1 MKFNVNQQ
9 DLQQALNYCQGVIE
23 KRSTLPILSNI
34 LLDVSNSKLII
45 TATDLDLIFVHQ
57 LNNIEVLEEGKTTTT
72 SSIMY
77 DIVRKFSS
85 GKKINLSLTDISKLQ
100 VESEKSI
107 FNLNC
112 ISATEFPLTDE
123 NFNENEFVIKS
134 KQLLKLLNKCKF
146 SVSNDETRHYLSG
159 IYFHQTEVED
169 KNYLTAVAT
178 DSHRMSISKIRL
190 DQKIDF
196 EPIILP
202 KKTIFQL
209 CSLLDSYDGDVKV
222 SNLKSKIKFELNNS
236 ILISKLIDG
245 KFPNYIQVI
254 PKNNQK
260 KLEIDLKLFLNSVDR
275 VASVSLDKKDG
286 VKFNLSKDIL
296 DLSVNN
302 TNSGDGKETLNVKF
316 DHDLE
321 ISIEADQSYGNGF
334 LLPLGPLR
342 ELPSRLNQVDF
353 KVYHTY
359 TERNQNYTMKYVID
373 ELENPYHGVSIKL
386 CKWANEKVIHAISAI
401 GSPKRFY
408 NLLEQSGFILANTTS
423 LLDHEH
429 IPRSYFEETKES
441 TIFITEKDATKLKNY
456 SNPKI
461 WVVKVKMV
469 LNKPINKLIE
479 EKIAPLV
486 KPVC

>member
-34 LLDVSNSKLII
+34 LLEINSGNLII
-45 TATDLDLIFVHQ
+45 TATDLDLIFIHKISNVE
-57 LNNIEVLEEGKTTTT
+57 ILEEGKTTTT

-77 DIVRKFSS
+77 DIIRKFSS
-85 GKKINLSLTDISKLQ
+85 GSKINFSSPNENKLQ
-100 VESEKSI
+100 LESEKSI

-112 ISATEFPLTDE
+112 ISASEFPLTDE
-123 NFNENEFVIKS
+123 NFNQNEFSIKS
-134 KQLLKLLNKCKF
+134 KDLLKLLNKCKF

-159 IYFHQTEVED
+159 IFFHQTQSDD
-169 KNYLTAVAT
+169 KVFLTAAAT

-190 DQKIDF
+190 ENKIDF

-209 CSLLDSYDGDVKV
+209 CSLLEDYEGDVKV
-222 SNLKSKIKFELNNS
+222 SNIKSKIKFQLHNS

-286 VKFNLSKDIL
+286 VKFNLSKDTL

-302 TNSGDGKETLNVKF
+302 TNSGDGKETLSVKF

-321 ISIEADQSYGNGF
+321 ISFN
-334 LLPLGPLR
+334 
-342 ELPSRLNQVDF
+342 SR
-353 KVYHTY
+353 Y
-359 TERNQNYTMKYVID
+359 
-373 ELENPYHGVSIKL
+373 
-386 CKWANEKVIHAISAI
+386 
-401 GSPKRFY
+401 
-408 NLLEQSGFILANTTS
+408 
-423 LLDHEH
+423 
-429 IPRSYFEETKES
+429 
-441 TIFITEKDATKLKNY
+441 
-456 SNPKI
+456 
-461 WVVKVKMV
+461 
-469 LNKPINKLIE
+469 
-479 EKIAPLV
+479 
-486 KPVC
+486 

>member
-9 DLQQALNYCQGVIE
+9 DLQQALSYCQGVIE

-34 LLDVSNSKLII
+34 LLDASNSKLTI
-45 TATDLDLIFVHQ
+45 TATDLDLIFIHQ
-57 LNNIEVLEEGKTTTT
+57 LNNVEIIEEGKTTTV
-72 SSIMY
+72 SSTIY
-77 DIVRKFSS
+77 DIVRKLSS
-85 GKKINLSLTDISKLQ
+85 GKKINLNLNDTNKLHL
-100 VESEKSI
+100 ESEKSN

-112 ISATEFPLTDE
+112 LSPSEFPLTDE
-123 NFNENEFVIKS
+123 NFNKNQFSMKS

-190 DQKIDF
+190 DKKIDF
-196 EPIILP
+196 DPVILP

-209 CSLLDSYDGDVKV
+209 CSLLDNYDGEVKI
-222 SNLKSKIKFELNNS
+222 SNIKSKIKFELNNS

-286 VKFNLSKDIL
+286 VKFKLTKDTL
-296 DLSVNN
+296 NLSVNN
-302 TNSGDGKETLNVKF
+302 TNSGDGKETLAANF

-321 ISIEADQSYGNGF
+321 ISFNSRYLIDVASQLDGEKIEIFFND
-334 LLPLGPLR
+334 
-342 ELPSRLNQVDF
+342 
-353 KVYHTY
+353 T
-359 TERNQNYTMKYVID
+359 
-373 ELENPYHGVSIKL
+373 
-386 CKWANEKVIHAISAI
+386 
-401 GSPKRFY
+401 GSPALIKDPGDFD
-408 NLLEQSGFILANTTS
+408 S
-423 LLDHEH
+423 
-429 IPRSYFEETKES
+429 
-441 TIFITEKDATKLKNY
+441 IF
-456 SNPKI
+456 
-461 WVVKVKMV
+461 VVMPMKG
-469 LNKPINKLIE
+469 
-479 EKIAPLV
+479 
-486 KPVC
+486 

>member
-34 LLDVSNSKLII
+34 LLDASNSKLTI
-45 TATDLDLIFVHQ
+45 TATDLDLIFIHK
-57 LNNIEVLEEGKTTTT
+57 LNNVEILDEGKTTTT

-77 DIVRKFSS
+77 DIIRKLTS
-85 GKKINLSLTDISKLQ
+85 GKKINLTLTDVSKLQ

-123 NFNENEFVIKS
+123 NFNENEFIIKS

-159 IYFHQTEVED
+159 IYLHQTEVEE

-190 DQKIDF
+190 DNKIEFD
-196 EPIILP
+196 PIILP

-286 VKFNLSKDIL
+286 VKFNLSNDTL
-296 DLSVNN
+296 NLSVNN

-321 ISIEADQSYGNGF
+321 ISFN
-334 LLPLGPLR
+334 
-342 ELPSRLNQVDF
+342 SRYL
-353 KVYHTY
+353 
-359 TERNQNYTMKYVID
+359 ID
-373 ELENPYHGVSIKL
+373 VASQLDGDRVEIFFNDT
-386 CKWANEKVIHAISAI
+386 
-401 GSPKRFY
+401 GSPALIKDPSDFD
-408 NLLEQSGFILANTTS
+408 S
-423 LLDHEH
+423 
-429 IPRSYFEETKES
+429 
-441 TIFITEKDATKLKNY
+441 IF
-456 SNPKI
+456 
-461 WVVKVKMV
+461 VVMPMKG
-469 LNKPINKLIE
+469 
-479 EKIAPLV
+479 
-486 KPVC
+486 

>member
-34 LLDVSNSKLII
+34 LMEASNSKLTI

-57 LNNIEVLEEGKTTTT
+57 LSNVEILEEGKTTTT

-77 DIVRKFSS
+77 DIIRKFSS
-85 GKKINLSLTDISKLQ
+85 GKKINLSLTDVSKLQ
-100 VESEKSI
+100 VESDKSI

-112 ISATEFPLTDE
+112 INATEFPLTDE
-123 NFNENEFVIKS
+123 NFNENEFSIMS

-146 SVSNDETRHYLSG
+146 SISNDETRHYLSG

-190 DQKIDF
+190 DKKIDF

-209 CSLLDSYDGDVKV
+209 CSLLDSYDGEVKV
-222 SNLKSKIKFELNNS
+222 SNVKSKIKFELNNS

-260 KLEIDLKLFLNSVDR
+260 KLEIDLQLFLNSVDR

-286 VKFNLSKDIL
+286 VKFSLSKDTL
-296 DLSVNN
+296 NLSVNN
-302 TNSGDGKETLNVKF
+302 TNSGDGKETLNAKF
-316 DHDLE
+316 DHELE
-321 ISIEADQSYGNGF
+321 ISFN
-334 LLPLGPLR
+334 
-342 ELPSRLNQVDF
+342 SRYL
-353 KVYHTY
+353 
-359 TERNQNYTMKYVID
+359 ID
-373 ELENPYHGVSIKL
+373 VASQLDGKNVEIFFNDT
-386 CKWANEKVIHAISAI
+386 
-401 GSPKRFY
+401 GSPALIKDPGDFD
-408 NLLEQSGFILANTTS
+408 S
-423 LLDHEH
+423 
-429 IPRSYFEETKES
+429 
-441 TIFITEKDATKLKNY
+441 IF
-456 SNPKI
+456 
-461 WVVKVKMV
+461 VVMPMKG
-469 LNKPINKLIE
+469 
-479 EKIAPLV
+479 
-486 KPVC
+486 

>member
-34 LLDVSNSKLII
+34 LLDVSNSKLTI
-45 TATDLDLIFVHQ
+45 TATDLDLIFIHQ
-57 LNNIEVLEEGKTTTT
+57 ISNVEVLEEGKTTTT

-77 DIVRKFSS
+77 DIIRKLNS
-85 GKKINLSLTDISKLQ
+85 GKKINLSLTDVSKLQ

-112 ISATEFPLTDE
+112 ITATEFPLTDE
-123 NFNENEFVIKS
+123 NFNHNEFSIKS
-134 KQLLKLLNKCKF
+134 KKLLKLLNKCKF

-159 IYFHQTEVED
+159 IYFHQTEVDD

-190 DQKIDF
+190 EEKIDF
-196 EPIILP
+196 DPIILP

-222 SNLKSKIKFELNNS
+222 SNIKSKIKFELNNS

-286 VKFNLSKDIL
+286 VKFNLSKDTL

-302 TNSGDGKETLNVKF
+302 ANSGDGKETIGVSF
-316 DHDLE
+316 GHDLE
-321 ISIEADQSYGNGF
+321 ISFNSRY
-334 LLPLGPLR
+334 LLDVASQLDG
-342 ELPSRLNQVDF
+342 D
-353 KVYHTY
+353 KVEILFNDT
-359 TERNQNYTMKYVID
+359 
-373 ELENPYHGVSIKL
+373 
-386 CKWANEKVIHAISAI
+386 
-401 GSPKRFY
+401 GSPALIKDPGDFD
-408 NLLEQSGFILANTTS
+408 S
-423 LLDHEH
+423 
-429 IPRSYFEETKES
+429 
-441 TIFITEKDATKLKNY
+441 IF
-456 SNPKI
+456 
-461 WVVKVKMV
+461 VVMPMKG
-469 LNKPINKLIE
+469 
-479 EKIAPLV
+479 
-486 KPVC
+486 

>member
-34 LLDVSNSKLII
+34 LLDVSNSKLTI
-45 TATDLDLIFVHQ
+45 TATDLDLIFIHQ

-85 GKKINLSLTDISKLQ
+85 GKKINLSLTDVSKLQ

-202 KKTIFQL
+202 KKTVFQL

-286 VKFNLSKDIL
+286 VKFNLSKDTL

-321 ISIEADQSYGNGF
+321 ISFN
-334 LLPLGPLR
+334 
-342 ELPSRLNQVDF
+342 SRYLIDVASQLDG
-353 KVYHTY
+353 
-359 TERNQNYTMKYVID
+359 ERVEIFFNDT
-373 ELENPYHGVSIKL
+373 
-386 CKWANEKVIHAISAI
+386 
-401 GSPKRFY
+401 GSPALIKDPGDFD
-408 NLLEQSGFILANTTS
+408 S
-423 LLDHEH
+423 
-429 IPRSYFEETKES
+429 
-441 TIFITEKDATKLKNY
+441 IF
-456 SNPKI
+456 
-461 WVVKVKMV
+461 VVMPMKG
-469 LNKPINKLIE
+469 
-479 EKIAPLV
+479 
-486 KPVC
+486 